1 MKYLDEFRDPRLAAR
16 LLADIQRTA
25 TRSWT
30 LMEVCGGQTHGLLR
44 HGIDDALRGVV
55 ELLHGPGCP
64 VCVTP
69 AEVIDQAIELSLRP
83 GVCLATFGDMLRV
96 PGTRESL
103 LAARRR
109 GARVQLVYSPLDGVS
124 LAREQ
129 PDSEVVF
136 LAVGFETTAPATALA
151 VQQAVTLGLRNFSVL
166 LAHVRVEPAMAAIAA
181 APGCQVDGFLAAG
194 HVCTITG
201 YETYESFAK
210 QFHKPVVVTGFEPV
224 DLLQGILGCV
234 LLLEQGRTDVIN
246 EYNRSVA
253 LAGNAVAQAIL
264 QQTLQVAD
272 RPWRGLG
279 WMPSGGLVLRP
290 EYAAWDATRK
300 FELLEVDTTNGNQ
313 GTRCRSGEVMSGRMR
328 PPACPHFGADCT
340 PESPLGA
347 PMVSGEGACNAYF
360 RYASVQLEGLP
371 CEGGSSIV
379 GETS

>member
-25 TRSWT
+25 TRAWT
-30 LMEVCGGQTHGLLR
+30 VMEVCGGQTHGLLR
-44 HGIDDALRGVV
+44 HGIDEALRGVV

-69 AEVIDQAIELSLRP
+69 AEAIDQAIELALRP

-96 PGTRESL
+96 PGTNESL

-109 GARVQLVYSPLDGVS
+109 GARVQLVYSPLDAVT

-129 PDSEVVF
+129 PDREVVF

-151 VQQAVTLGLRNFSVL
+151 VQQAVALDLRNFSVL
-166 LAHVRVEPAMAAIAA
+166 LAHVRVEPAMAAIAGA
-181 APGCQVDGFLAAG
+181 AGCQVDGFLAAG

-201 YETYESFAK
+201 YETYKTFVK
-210 QFHKPVVVTGFEPV
+210 QYQKPVVVTGFEPV
-224 DLLQGILGCV
+224 DLLQGILSCV
-234 LLLEQGRTDVIN
+234 QLLEQGRAEVVN
-246 EYNRSVA
+246 EYDRSVELGGN
-253 LAGNAVAQAIL
+253 LAAQSIL
-264 QQTLQVAD
+264 LRTLQVAD

-290 EYAAWDATRK
+290 EFWAWDATRK
-300 FELLEVDTTNGNQ
+300 FNLAEGEQAAGLEA
-313 GTRCRSGEVMSGRMR
+313 TRCRSGEVMSGRMR
-328 PPACPHFGADCT
+328 PHACPHFGTDCT

-347 PMVSGEGACNAYF
+347 PMVSNEGACNAYF
-360 RYASVQLEGLP
+360 RYA
-371 CEGGSSIV
+371 IV
-379 GETS
+379 PLQDGPSLAGELR